1 MRAVRSAHG
10 AASIVDVAPPEG
22 DGIRIRVAS
31 VGICGSDLHLVSW
44 NLPSTLGHEMAGF
57 LPDGTAVAVE
67 PMAPCGSCAECL
79 SGAYNLCTLGP
90 SMLIGT
96 GRDGGM
102 ADECLVPPSAIVPLA
117 GGVPV
122 GDACLVEPL
131 AVAVHGIRRGRI
143 GSGDRVAVVGGG
155 SIGQLSVAAA
165 QAVGATVDLEARHD
179 HQRAVADELGAG
191 EVTDRYDVVVESAGT
206 ESALLRSVELCRPGG
221 RVVLLG
227 TYWDTVSLPGLQIG
241 MTEIDL
247 VPASMYA
254 RADSVRDVD
263 VAAQLL
269 ADRPEIARL
278 IITHRFPLDGAREAF
293 AHGPGPRQRCDK
305 GRARALIARL
315 DRSVPCAEASGGQR
329 QAGEPRGDDVGDRGL
344 ALAQRVVPVHEGKRD
359 GARDGVGFLFQLG
372 GSREGVAAARD
383 EQARQTQVREVGG
396 AEALGPAGRVQWVAD
411 ENEGGDIEALGCSH
425 GAHPSAHGTTADRHA
440 ARGDAKLLRQLLGGG
455 ADRRN
460 AHGRWVRSALA
471 GGRTGE
477 VDSFDRHSNL
487 GDGLVDRHQT

>member
-1 MRAVRSAHG
+1 MRAVRSENG
-10 AASIVDVAPPEG
+10 VASIIDVPPPEG
-22 DGIRIRVAS
+22 DGVVIRVAS
-31 VGICGSDLHLVSW
+31 VGICGSDLHLLSW

-67 PMAPCGSCAECL
+67 PMAPCGSCPQCQ
-79 SGAYNLCTLGP
+79 SGAYNLCPLGP

-155 SIGQLSVAAA
+155 SIGLLSLAAA

-191 EVTDRYDVVVESAGT
+191 EVTDGYDVVVESAGT

-241 MTEIDL
+241 MTEVDL
-247 VPASMYA
+247 IPASMYS
-254 RADSVRDVD
+254 RAGSMRDVD

-269 ADRPEIARL
+269 ADRPELARL
-278 IITHRFPLDGAREAF
+278 IITHRFPLDAVSEAF
-293 AHGPGPRQRCDK
+293 
-305 GRARALIARL
+305 
-315 DRSVPCAEASGGQR
+315 
-329 QAGEPRGDDVGDRGL
+329 
-344 ALAQRVVPVHEGKRD
+344 
-359 GARDGVGFLFQLG
+359 
-372 GSREGVAAARD
+372 AAARD
-383 EQARQTQVREVGG
+383 RASG
-396 AEALGPAGRVQWVAD
+396 AIKVVLEP
-411 ENEGGDIEALGCSH
+411 
-425 GAHPSAHGTTADRHA
+425 
-440 ARGDAKLLRQLLGGG
+440 
-455 ADRRN
+455 
-460 AHGRWVRSALA
+460 
-471 GGRTGE
+471 
-477 VDSFDRHSNL
+477 
-487 GDGLVDRHQT
+487 

>member
-1 MRAVRSAHG
+1 MRAVRCTEGVAG
-10 AASIVDVAPPEG
+10 IVEVPPTEG

-31 VGICGSDLHLVSW
+31 VGICGSDLHLEQW

-67 PMAPCGSCAECL
+67 PMAPCGSCPECE
-79 SGAYNLCTLGP
+79 SGAYNLCQLGP

-131 AVAVHGIRRGRI
+131 AVAVHGIRRGQV
-143 GSGDRVAVVGGG
+143 GPGDRVAVVGGG
-155 SIGQLSVAAA
+155 SIGQLSLAAA

-179 HQRAVADELGAG
+179 HQRAVAEELGAG

-227 TYWDTVSLPGLQIG
+227 TYWDTATLPGLQIG

-247 VPASMYA
+247 IPASMYA
-254 RADSVRDVD
+254 RAGSVRDVD

-269 ADRPEIARL
+269 ADRPKLARL
-278 IITHRFPLDGAREAF
+278 IITHRFPLDAVREAF
-293 AHGPGPRQRCDK
+293 A
-305 GRARALIARL
+305 
-315 DRSVPCAEASGGQR
+315 
-329 QAGEPRGDDVGDRGL
+329 
-344 ALAQRVVPVHEGKRD
+344 
-359 GARDGVGFLFQLG
+359 
-372 GSREGVAAARD
+372 AARD
-383 EQARQTQVREVGG
+383 RSSG
-396 AEALGPAGRVQWVAD
+396 AIKVVLEP
-411 ENEGGDIEALGCSH
+411 
-425 GAHPSAHGTTADRHA
+425 
-440 ARGDAKLLRQLLGGG
+440 
-455 ADRRN
+455 
-460 AHGRWVRSALA
+460 
-471 GGRTGE
+471 
-477 VDSFDRHSNL
+477 
-487 GDGLVDRHQT
+487 